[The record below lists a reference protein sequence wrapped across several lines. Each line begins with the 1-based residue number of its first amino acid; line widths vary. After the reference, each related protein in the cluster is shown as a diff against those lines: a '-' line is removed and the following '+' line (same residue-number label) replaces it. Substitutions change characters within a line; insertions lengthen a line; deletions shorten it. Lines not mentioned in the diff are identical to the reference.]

1 MTSRFKL
8 HKERQNKVVGLLD
21 ETIEFCKKY
30 DLDKLKESF
39 DHLKESTVN
48 EEFIVVVVGEF
59 SAGKST
65 FLNALMG
72 NWYLPS
78 ATKETT
84 ATVNF
89 LKHISRSEDNN
100 NVHIHYVDDTMESV
114 QIDNL
119 TVDSLKKYVST
130 DGDNVAK
137 KIKKV
142 DIYLESKFLE
152 DNVTLVDSPGLNG
165 VLEGHKDITMDQI
178 EKSHACIFMFDANQP
193 GKQTDFDF
201 LKKIKDK
208 TDNLFFL
215 INKIDQINEEEG
227 ETVASVSDKV
237 KESYSGQFTEEKSI
251 PKIYGISAFKA
262 LVGRN
267 KKPISFYGRKDRTE
281 DEKMVL
287 VRESL
292 IEEFEDRLYKYL
304 STGEKTRDLLL
315 EPIERI
321 DKTLQANFCDF
332 EEQEQM
338 LNGERS
344 AEELEEQI
352 AQIKSHKIEL
362 EDILIGKEKEI
373 KRKLKEIQN
382 NTSKLFR
389 QKTREA
395 EERASSIANSFN
407 INQDNVSNISKS
419 SDRIIK
425 KIKNTIS
432 YEINDVYEYLSSSIE
447 NEIDDIESEILD
459 DYTLD
464 INCDLEVDI
473 ESLKQTHN
481 VIVEEQKEYQD
492 KIKEL
497 RKKKNQLKQ
506 DAVDF
511 ECDAIEYDELKDQI
525 ANIKREEQKIRS
537 SINPHNSTN
546 KEKRTRQVKKKRG
559 GVWGAV
565 AFVFAGPKRVDEE
578 YYEYVRNRD
587 YDEFEQNRSEKATK
601 YRKESSE
608 LNGKLKEFSIKKRQN
623 DKNSI
628 QLEDVECEEQELR
641 SKLESIYENKNQRL
655 SSSIDSIKDDFISQV
670 DDFISSGLRK
680 AKDDFNGVM
689 SKRIKDIQKQ
699 CIEEVSN
706 SIREKLQSAEEDI
719 NRKQKQLEDAAKDK
733 AKRLNQIGEIKGA
746 IKELQC
752 KAVDYKAEIANS
764 DVDKIEYEEIV

>member
-30 DLDKLKESF
+30 DLDKLKEGF

-100 NVHIHYVDDTMESV
+100 NVHIHYVDDTIESV

-281 DEKMVL
+281 EEKMVL

-321 DKTLQANFCDF
+321 DKTLQANFRDF

-511 ECDAIEYDELKDQI
+511 EYDAIEYDELKDQI
-525 ANIKREEQKIRS
+525 ANLKREEQKIRS

-559 GVWGAV
+559 GLLGAV
-565 AFVFAGPKRVDEE
+565 AFVFAGSKRVDEE

-706 SIREKLQSAEEDI
+706 SIREKLQSTEEDI

-733 AKRLNQIGEIKGA
+733 AKRLKQIDEIKGA